1 MMPPLVWFVVRNFAS
16 GFALGMFAALS
27 VVTVAPSFLI
37 AQLVSTSPVGLWLMI
52 FAYGSTFG
60 LGYLVT
66 ALWFM
71 TEDV

>member
-1 MMPPLVWFVVRNFAS
+1 MMPLVWFVLRNFTN

-27 VVTVAPSFLI
+27 IVIVAPSSLI
-37 AQLVSTSPVGLWLMI
+37 AQLVSTSPVGLGLMV

-60 LGYLVT
+60 LGSVVT

-71 TEDV
+71 TEDS